1 MKYAL
6 LFGINYTRSPQARL
20 RGCINDVNNMA
31 EYLREDL
38 KYNNVKVYTDEN
50 NIHETGIQNI
60 IHKIYKLAILSH
72 RQKINQVYL
81 HFSGHGTSTFDKNRD
96 EKDGKD
102 EAFVPSDYQ
111 RRGVISDDLFKRIFK
126 IFNENTKV
134 ICIFDCCHSGT
145 IADLKYK
152 WVSEDRKS
160 IENNDRPCRS
170 NIITISGCRD
180 NQTSADAYNVMHEY
194 TFTGALS
201 SCLLMTLKENQNDTI
216 FEIVDK
222 TRNLLQSKRFS
233 QKPELC
239 SSYIIDPDE
248 KLF

>member
-6 LFGINYTRSPQARL
+6 LFGINYKRSPQARL

-31 EYLREDL
+31 EYLRKDL
-38 KYNNVKVYTDEN
+38 KYDHVKVYTDEN

-111 RRGVISDDLFKRIFK
+111 HRGVISDDLFKRIFK

-170 NIITISGCRD
+170 NIITISGCSQDTGTILRWMHCEV
-180 NQTSADAYNVMHEY
+180 VMY
-194 TFTGALS
+194 M
-201 SCLLMTLKENQNDTI
+201 SCVPYVMYGLFVFVVVAIAFLLTYKTKTKERCCYQICDGCPSH
-216 FEIVDK
+216 V
-222 TRNLLQSKRFS
+222 
-233 QKPELC
+233 
-239 SSYIIDPDE
+239 
-248 KLF
+248 